1 MKEQKKI
8 AYCYMTHENTDIV
21 KDILNK
27 SVSVYASHGMDIYV
41 YDDSADD
48 TVRQL
53 VNDYIQQGFKNIIY
67 VDMHIACNGDE
78 KMLYVMEGYGLK
90 GDYDYIWPV
99 KDRVCFS
106 EAYVS
111 RLLKVLESEPDVVIG
126 MDPQRR
132 WSADRAYNR
141 FMYDNPTDFYRDLG
155 FYATNWEMLCF
166 KVDRLISGTDWKP
179 YEQLYQTTKSA
190 PFLRYTWLF
199 ERLEN
204 IINPILVFCPY
215 EDGDLYVCP
224 NTSSS
229 WWTDL
234 FLLWIDK
241 WVAAN
246 YALPSIYDPYKMEV
260 IKSLTNLTDKF
271 GSVEQMM
278 NYHAQELYTID
289 VFKKYES
296 MWPFITEIPVE
307 WLRLIAEDDYDTVI
321 RLAIADFEQSLRNRN
336 YNRAHWLLFSNQW
349 FSQVYSEEKYYAL
362 LAGLY
367 VFYDQMIKTGH
378 SDAFDG
384 LETIDDIVEKYQNS

>member
-1 MKEQKKI
+1 MNGQVKI
-8 AYCYMTHENTDIV
+8 ALCYITHDHVDIIR
-21 KDILNK
+21 DILEK
-27 SVSVYASHGMDIYV
+27 SLSSYDLYGIDVYV
-41 YDDSADD
+41 YDDSLEPSTKVA
-48 TVRQL
+48 
-53 VNDYIQQGFKNIIY
+53 VNEYIQNGYRNVTY
-67 VDMHIACNGDE
+67 LDMRSVGAE
-78 KMLYVMEGYGLK
+78 KILLCMK
-90 GDYDYIWPV
+90 GHGQKEKYDYILPV

-106 EAYVS
+106 ESYLK
-111 RLLKVLESEPDVVIG
+111 RLVDVLKKDPDVVIG
-126 MDPQRR
+126 MDLHRR
-132 WSADRAYNR
+132 WNADRAYDSLCYN
-141 FMYDNPTDFYRDLG
+141 DASLFYRDLG

-166 KVDRLISGTDWKP
+166 RVDTML
-179 YEQLYQTTKSA
+179 QQTSEDLFMKSYNPQNPS
-190 PFLRYTWLF
+190 PFFTFSLLF
-199 ERLEN
+199 ERLAEMS
-204 IINPILVFCPY
+204 NPRIFYCPY
-215 EDGDLYVCP
+215 ENDDLYICHGA
-224 NTSSS
+224 TSG
-229 WWTDL
+229 WWNEL
-234 FLLWIDK
+234 FSLWIDK

-278 NYHAQELYTID
+278 NYHAQGIYTMD

-296 MWPFITEIPVE
+296 MWPFITEIPVG

-384 LETIDDIVEKYQNS
+384 LETMDDIVAKYQNS